1 MKKTTV
7 ATLVLIALACLL
19 PSALSNHNQLN
30 AGTTGSP
37 PPYCNPCLF
46 YGGDFDANG
55 PYPNALL
62 NQDAI
67 DNGQAAVYV
76 PFAVPPNQTWTVAG
90 LFSNNMSTASIID
103 PPQVQWSI
111 STGVS
116 QGNPGTVIAS
126 GTTKASFIATGR
138 SWEGMNEYTALTLL
152 NADQTFTLTP
162 GHYWVSVIPICTFE
176 GNRDPCGGAYYYM
189 SDVEDVPP
197 PQAKGF
203 ESTDKSYWSVPGST
217 IYNFVATGGPNGL
230 CSQPGGGGGCDKFSA
245 GLIGRA
251 LLN

>member
-1 MKKTTV
+1 MTGDQRARLGEGAGSMAWNRLISLDLRAESAHNWREVLSVWAWPANFAGGAIKKPPV

-126 GTTKASFIATGR
+126 GTTKASFI
-138 SWEGMNEYTALTLL
+138 E
-152 NADQTFTLTP
+152 
-162 GHYWVSVIPICTFE
+162 
-176 GNRDPCGGAYYYM
+176 
-189 SDVEDVPP
+189 
-197 PQAKGF
+197 
-203 ESTDKSYWSVPGST
+203 
-217 IYNFVATGGPNGL
+217 
-230 CSQPGGGGGCDKFSA
+230 
-245 GLIGRA
+245 
-251 LLN
+251 